1 MFNIA
6 SPKVLVPAALFALL
20 SPGLFPISSDTS
32 LMMVA
37 TRAALLIIIYW
48 ALVKIG
54 LLKVAITK
62 ADLIVPA
69 ALFVLLSPGML
80 LTVPPG
86 KFGGAITGGVG
97 STSTAAI
104 GVHTFVFIILFS
116 ILRRAF
122 PQVY

>member
-1 MFNIA
+1 MFNIV
-6 SPKVLVPAALFALL
+6 SPKIIVPAALFAIL
-20 SPGLFPISSDTS
+20 SPGLYPMSSDTS

-37 TRAALLIIIYW
+37 TRAALLVIIYW
-48 ALVKIG
+48 AIVKIG
-54 LLKVAITK
+54 LVKVSLTK

-86 KFGGAITGGVG
+86 KFGGALTGAAG
-97 STSTAAI
+97 STSPAAI
-104 GVHTFVFIILFS
+104 GVHSFVFIIMFA